1 MNTQIDPEDIRS
13 SLESWGMSRQDLADK
28 VGVPVEAVIEWEQGI
43 APVPEGK
50 VGAVRKALD
59 IGGDSV
65 PEFGPAAL
73 LRRLGQLAK
82 QRREE
87 IGMGRPSFAKEA
99 GLGSDRTLVQFEFGR
114 TLPSGASQRK
124 IEKALDWK
132 LGVIED
138 VMRMTNRKASD
149 IGIEELDAE
158 DSLYLASRGG
168 VDPLNRRPL
177 RYVSSEDLL
186 EEIRLRLESAAPPPR
201 LYGKPKPDVKDM
213 YGLAASTN
221 VEHLEDEDDTK

>member
-1 MNTQIDPEDIRS
+1 MNIQIDPEDIRS
-13 SLESWGMSRQDLADK
+13 SLESWGMSRQELAEK
-28 VGVPVEAVIEWEQGI
+28 VGVPVKAVIEWEQGI
-43 APVPEGK
+43 TPVPEGK
-50 VGAVRKALD
+50 VGAVRKTLD
-59 IGGDSV
+59 IGGESV

-87 IGMGRPSFAKEA
+87 IGLGRPRFAKEA

-132 LGVIED
+132 FGVIED
-138 VMRMTNRKASD
+138 VMRMTSRKASD
-149 IGIEELDAE
+149 ITMEELDAE

-168 VDPLNRRPL
+168 IDPLNKRPL

-186 EEIRLRLESAAPPPR
+186 EEIRLRLESATPPPR

-221 VEHLEDEDDTK
+221 VEHLEEDD